1 MYKWDHCNPPD
12 WAASNSFFISMYA
25 LMCVPF
31 PSSPSPSYSS
41 IAISAASQGLDPVF
55 CQCVAR
61 ASNNSKKYHAFT
73 PPVSRSCL
81 APLARSLLTTSVDP
95 LDAAQDRGVDTSSS
109 SSIAALLGS
118 APLLR
123 SKSAALDLP
132 KKHARNSGV
141 TCRG

>member
-31 PSSPSPSYSS
+31 PSSPSSPSYSS

-61 ASNNSKKYHAFT
+61 ASNNSKKYHAFYPT
-73 PPVSRSCL
+73 CIKILPGPACKEPPDNV
-81 APLARSLLTTSVDP
+81 
-95 LDAAQDRGVDTSSS
+95 G
-109 SSIAALLGS
+109 GS
-118 APLLR
+118 AGHCPLQGGGHFIIIIFRRLVGIG
-123 SKSAALDLP
+123 AL
-132 KKHARNSGV
+132 A
-141 TCRG
+141 